1 MIVFPYNPHSES
13 ARLLSKAL
21 GVKIMKNPSKY
32 KGGVVLNW
40 GNAKEPLCKY
50 PIKKYI
56 NPLPVENSF
65 LYAVFY
71 CTHCARCQ
79 MYFYTTYF
87 LWYLVVHMTNEA
99 IMIQWPLYYDSSV
112 DGTGLKVTLS
122 REYLY
127 SPMALLS
134 TFTCTQTSYG
144 TCQPVPAECINKDE
158 RDRKMQWCFSDSED

>member
-56 NPLPVENSF
+56 NHPK
-65 LYAVFY
+65 AVHIAIDKLRTF
-71 CTHCARCQ
+71 
-79 MYFYTTYF
+79 
-87 LWYLVVHMTNEA
+87 EA
-99 IMIQWPLYYDSSV
+99 
-112 DGTGLKVTLS
+112 LKKANVSLS
-122 REYLY
+122 
-127 SPMALLS
+127 
-134 TFTCTQTSYG
+134 
-144 TCQPVPAECINKDE
+144 
-158 RDRKMQWCFSDSED
+158 